1 MSDARFEDGEEAPLR
16 LMAQEAGDLGVMAAL
31 VQDAVLPASD
41 MTWSRRQHRF
51 ALLLNRF
58 RHEDRAAALREG
70 RPFERVRSLLVF
82 DNVLAV
88 RAQGISRDPDVV
100 VSLLEIAFTP
110 LEEGA
115 GLVRLVFAGD
125 GAVELSVDAL
135 EVVLTDVSRPYKAV
149 SGKAPSH
156 D

>member
-41 MTWSRRQHRF
+41 MTWAKKQHRF
-51 ALLLNRF
+51 AMLINRF

-88 RAQGISRDPDVV
+88 RAQGISRDPDLV
-100 VSLLEIAFTP
+100 VSVLEIGFTP

-149 SGKAPSH
+149 SGKAPDH
-156 D
+156 G

>member
-41 MTWSRRQHRF
+41 MTWAKKQHRF
-51 ALLLNRF
+51 AMLINRF

-88 RAQGISRDPDVV
+88 RAQGISRDPDLV
-100 VSLLEIAFTP
+100 VSVLEIGFTP
-110 LEEGA
+110 MEEGA

-149 SGKAPSH
+149 SGKAPDH
-156 D
+156 G